1 VSAPSRSILVV
12 AYFYPPSRDTGA
24 HRPASMVRHLRRL
37 GHRVTVLTTG
47 AYGSLPDDGGPQAD
61 GPTGDIARA
70 TDLQLVRAR
79 MRGHDRVDSLFDSD
93 TYSGRPHPLSKVIVP
108 EPLAVAWA
116 PFAARLGRRLQR
128 ERGFDCVITTSPPES
143 AHIVGRA
150 VQRAGAAWVADL
162 RDAWTFEPLRPPF
175 PTKLQHRA
183 DERMERRLL
192 AAADAVVAVSRP
204 VVDDLERRRIADALL
219 VPNGWDGDSIGPA
232 RGEGGFPEPSEPV
245 AELLDPERVSLVYTG
260 RFGSYG
266 RDPRALIAALRALA
280 AADPQTAGR
289 LELVIAGPLTD
300 EEKGLF
306 GAGFDPVRVR
316 LAGSLPR
323 ERALALQGAADA
335 LLLIAQSTRTQLP
348 NFKLFEYLA
357 AGRPILALAAGT
369 EAGRIVTETGAGEAV
384 RADDPAAIERA
395 LRGLVAGEL
404 TPPPEEARREYSYP
418 LLAER
423 MSEAVET
430 AIRRR
435 G

>member
-1 VSAPSRSILVV
+1 MSRSILFV

-47 AYGSLPDDGGPQAD
+47 AYGTLPDDAGPQAE
-61 GPTGDIARA
+61 GPTGDVARA
-70 TDLQLVRAR
+70 ADMQLVRAR

-93 TYSGRPHPLSKVIVP
+93 TYSGRPHPLSKLIVP
-108 EPLAVAWA
+108 EPLALAWA

-128 ERGFDCVITTSPPES
+128 ERGFDCVITSSPPES
-143 AHIVGRA
+143 AHLVGRA
-150 VQRAGAAWVADL
+150 VQRAGPAWVADL

-175 PTKLQHRA
+175 PTRIQRRA
-183 DERMERRLL
+183 DERMERSLL
-192 AAADAVVAVSRP
+192 SAADAVVAVSRP
-204 VVDDLERRRIADALL
+204 VVEDLERREIAGALL
-219 VPNGWDGDSIGPA
+219 VPNGWDGDA
-232 RGEGGFPEPSEPV
+232 VAAGGGDGAPDPVEPV
-245 AELLDPERVSLVYTG
+245 AELLDPDRVSLVYTG

-266 RDPRALIAALRALA
+266 RDPGPLAAALRALGADDPDA
-280 AADPQTAGR
+280 ARR

-300 EEKGLF
+300 AERELF
-306 GAGFDPVRVR
+306 GGGFGAVRVR

-384 RADDPAAIERA
+384 RADDAQAIGRA
-395 LRGLVAGEL
+395 LRALVAGEL
-404 TPPPEEARREYSYP
+404 AAPPEEARRDYSYP

-423 MSEAVET
+423 MGEAVET

-435 G
+435 GPG